1 MTFIPAE
8 LACQNRGYAF
18 QTTVNFGNASIWIT
32 KKKKKKIIFD
42 NILGIAAVSFR
53 KYKWTS

>member
-1 MTFIPAE
+1 MMTFILSE

-18 QTTVNFGNASIWIT
+18 QTTVNFVNASNWIT
-32 KKKKKKIIFD
+32 KKKKKRIFD

-53 KYKWTS
+53 RYKWTS

>member
-1 MTFIPAE
+1 MTFILSE

-32 KKKKKKIIFD
+32 KKKRIFD

-53 KYKWTS
+53 RYKWTS